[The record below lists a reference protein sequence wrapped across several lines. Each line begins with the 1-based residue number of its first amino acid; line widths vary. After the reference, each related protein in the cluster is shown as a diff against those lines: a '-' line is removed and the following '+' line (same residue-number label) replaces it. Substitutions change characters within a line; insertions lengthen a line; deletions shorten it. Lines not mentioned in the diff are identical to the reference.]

1 MIKPFVNLI
10 VARSRNGV
18 IGKDGKLPWRLP
30 EDLKF
35 FKAKTL
41 GHHVVMGR
49 HTWESIGQKALPERS
64 NIVLTSNSDYK
75 AKNAFVSSSL
85 EDVLGRL
92 NSDETVFIIGGAELY
107 KHALPYVKRAWITEI
122 DADFEGDA
130 TFDALD
136 KNEWKLVWVEEHSKT
151 EDRPFDFKF
160 QCFERVM

>member
-1 MIKPFVNLI
+1 
-10 VARSRNGV
+10 
-18 IGKDGKLPWRLP
+18 
-30 EDLKF
+30 
-35 FKAKTL
+35 
-41 GHHVVMGR
+41 MGR

-85 EDVLGRL
+85 EDVLERL

-136 KNEWKLVWVEEHSKT
+136 ENEWKLVWVEEHPKT
-151 EDRPFDFKF
+151 EERPFGFKF
-160 QCFERVM
+160 QCFERVK